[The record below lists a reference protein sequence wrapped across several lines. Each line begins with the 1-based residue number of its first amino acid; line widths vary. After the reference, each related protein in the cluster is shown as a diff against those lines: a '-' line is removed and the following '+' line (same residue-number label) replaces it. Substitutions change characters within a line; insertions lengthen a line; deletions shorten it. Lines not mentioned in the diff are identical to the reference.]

1 MDFISKLT
9 LVWLLLVGLGEALKR
24 ALYEFTKE
32 IHSSIVLNNFK
43 EMVHRLVQATETD
56 EGLIFHLML
65 QSTQHST
72 FNHTWSLKNRFIHL
86 VGWKTFDSIYSNKNI
101 EVIQMYVLT

>member
-1 MDFISKLT
+1 MWVDFISKLT

-32 IHSSIVLNNFK
+32 IHNSIVLNNFK

-56 EGLIFHLML
+56 GEGLIFHLML
-65 QSTQHST
+65 QSTHIQHSIT
-72 FNHTWSLKNRFIHL
+72 HGH
-86 VGWKTFDSIYSNKNI
+86 
-101 EVIQMYVLT
+101 